1 MIGMGGIDD
10 LGAAVAAPDE
20 TLLDHDV
27 LGAPD
32 WLSDEDCL
40 HELGSDW
47 FRRGLGPQEEED
59 R

>member
-1 MIGMGGIDD
+1 MGGIDD
-10 LGAAVAAPDE
+10 LGAAVGAPDE